1 MSADVP
7 RPTSTPA
14 TQSTGRRARQPLTIL
29 SVDQSLGKWLAKRQF
44 AQALAW
50 LNTIS
55 AEQEQP
61 ELTLPLEL
69 RRVRMALAGNLMEQ
83 AAVAAQRAREAGG
96 ADGLCFLALA
106 LAAHLEQ
113 RWEDALQLLEQGM
126 QQGGTTPG
134 LYLEQGELLQKLGR
148 HSEAALALEAA
159 VNLMPDNL
167 RAQKGLAA
175 AVIAQGNHAR
185 AARIIA
191 QLVSRAPRTI
201 EAQSA
206 LAYALLGLQLLPQ
219 ALQAFECVSTLEPD
233 KPGPWVNRGALLS
246 QLGRRDE
253 AMQAYERAIA
263 LDPASAAPY
272 YNRGNILRVQEHM
285 EEALQDYDRAL
296 SHAPG
301 DGLVHWNKAIT
312 LLTMGR
318 VAEGFAEYEWRW
330 ESPQFP
336 SKKRRFVQP
345 CWEGEALAGK
355 TLLVHAE
362 QGQGD
367 VLQFLRFVPSLAAS
381 GARVVLEVHP
391 PLKTLVAAQ
400 ALPGVIRVVGAGD
413 PLPAFDL
420 HVAIGSLPHRL
431 GIDLQSLSGA
441 AYLRAPARAP
451 LAPVTP
457 GSALHRLLGQG
468 DGRLRVGLI
477 WAGNPSFSGD
487 RQRSMQFA
495 QVQPLLG
502 LPGVEWYSLQK
513 GYAEAQVPAD
523 AALNL
528 LGPELSDWGDT
539 AKAMQALDLVVTT
552 CTATAHLAGALGK
565 GTWVLLAYDAD
576 WRWMLRERTDS
587 PWYASARLFRQ
598 AGPGDWNGVIE
609 RVAEALSA
617 KLACGPAS
625 RAV

>member
-1 MSADVP
+1 MSANTQ
-7 RPTSTPA
+7 RPTTAPA
-14 TQSTGRRARQPLTIL
+14 TQTGRSARQPLTIL
-29 SVDQSLGKWLAKRQF
+29 GIDQNLGKWLAKRQF
-44 AQALAW
+44 AEALAW
-50 LNTIS
+50 LDTINTG
-55 AEQEQP
+55 QEQP
-61 ELTLPLEL
+61 ELTVPLEL
-69 RRVRMALAGNLMEQ
+69 RRVRMALAGNMVKQ
-83 AAVAAQRAREAGG
+83 AAVAAEQALKAGG

-106 LAAHLEQ
+106 LAAQREQ

-134 LYLEQGELLQKLGR
+134 LYLEQGELLHKLGR
-148 HSEAALALEAA
+148 HEEAALALEAA

-167 RAQKGLAA
+167 RAHKGLAA
-175 AVIAQGNHAR
+175 AVIAQGDHER

-191 QLVSRAPRTI
+191 QMMGRAPRTI

-206 LAYALLGLQLLPQ
+206 LGHALLKLQQVPQ

-263 LDPASAAPY
+263 LDPASSVPY
-272 YNRGNILRVQEHM
+272 YNRGNILRVQERM

-296 SHAPG
+296 SNAPN

-312 LLTMGR
+312 LLAMGR
-318 VAEGFAEYEWRW
+318 LAEGFAEYEWRW

-345 CWEGEALAGK
+345 AWKGEALAGK
-355 TLLVHAE
+355 TLLVHSE

-367 VLQFLRFVPSLAAS
+367 VLQFLRFVPSLAS
-381 GARVVLEVHP
+381 LGARIVLEVHL
-391 PLKTLVAAQ
+391 PLKALVAAQ
-400 ALPGVIRVVGAGD
+400 ALPGVIRVVGAGER
-413 PLPAFDL
+413 LPAFDL

-431 GIDLQSLSGA
+431 GIDLQSLPGA
-441 AYLRAPARAP
+441 AYLKAPARAP

-457 GSALHRLLGQG
+457 GSAFHRLLGEG
-468 DGRLRVGLI
+468 DGRLRAGLV
-477 WAGNPSFSGD
+477 WAGNRGFSGD
-487 RQRSMQFA
+487 RQRSMQFT

-502 LPGVEWYSLQK
+502 LPGLEWYSLQK

-528 LGPELSDWGDT
+528 LGPELSDWVDT

-565 GTWVLLAYDAD
+565 RTWVLLAYDAD
-576 WRWMLRERTDS
+576 WRWMLRGRTDS

-598 AGPGDWNGVIE
+598 ARPGDWNGVIE
-609 RVAEALSA
+609 RVADALSA
-617 KLACGPAS
+617 ELASGPAS
-625 RAV
+625 RAN